1 VHGIERCLVSRET
14 AQRSEWYDR
23 LVDATLL
30 KSIAASVPIG
40 MLLVGS
46 IVTYSRGTRAS
57 SVLQVAGAACL
68 MVVVVAHICEALHLF
83 PWMLWGEEDSV
94 GHYLDLTGA
103 TLGFTLFPL
112 GYLLQALGSAGSGE
126 M

>member
-1 VHGIERCLVSRET
+1 MPR
-14 AQRSEWYDR
+14 AAEWYDR

-46 IVTYSRGTRAS
+46 IVTYSRGTRTS
-57 SVLQVAGAACL
+57 SVLEVAGAACL
-68 MVVVVAHICEALHLF
+68 MVVVVAHICEALHLL

-103 TLGFTLFPL
+103 TLGLTLFPL